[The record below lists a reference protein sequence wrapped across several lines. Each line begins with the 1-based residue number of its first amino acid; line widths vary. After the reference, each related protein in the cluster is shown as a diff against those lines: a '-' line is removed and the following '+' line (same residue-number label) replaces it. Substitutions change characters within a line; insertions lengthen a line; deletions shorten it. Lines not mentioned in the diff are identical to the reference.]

1 MSLKASVKKMKMRKV
16 WTSLLVLL
24 MSCATSV
31 NAATE
36 AEQSTRPS
44 FELKPV
50 SVDNT
55 LVEISVIGHDLED
68 LYAYEMNLQFDANT
82 LRFSKASAGNA
93 GYTVV
98 PKVEGNNLQI
108 AHTKVGSVKGD
119 SGDQLLTTLQFS
131 VQRAGKSTIT
141 LQNLKLVDSKLIMSK
156 MTPALQETI
165 QTESGTIF
173 SDITGHWAEDSIQKA
188 VAAGFIDGYTDGTFR
203 PKQEV
208 TRAEFAVMFSRAL
221 KLDVNDLH
229 AAFADANQIPAW
241 ASSHVQAAV
250 QKQFITGYANHTFRP
265 STKMIRAEMA
275 SIAVRALG
283 KEGHDVTNVNEFA
296 DAADISAWAKPF
308 IYEAIELNIMQGIGN
323 NHFSP
328 KTNVTRA
335 EAVTVILNVLGNKN

>member
-1 MSLKASVKKMKMRKV
+1 MKMRKV

-31 NAATE
+31 NAATV

-44 FELKPV
+44 FELKTV
-50 SVDNT
+50 SVYNK
-55 LVEISVIGHDLED
+55 LVEVSVIGHDLED
-68 LYAYEMNLQFDANT
+68 LYAYEMNLEFDANK
-82 LRFSKASAGNA
+82 LRFSKATAGNA

-98 PKVEGNNLQI
+98 PNVEGNNLQI

-119 SGDQLLTTLQFS
+119 SGDQLLTTLKFS
-131 VQRAGKSTIT
+131 VKHAGKSTIT
-141 LQNLKLVDSKLIMSK
+141 LQNLKLVDSKLNMSK
-156 MTPALQETI
+156 VTPALRETL
-165 QTESGTIF
+165 QTESGTTF
-173 SDITGHWAEDSIQKA
+173 SDISGHWAEISILKA
-188 VAAGFIDGYTDGTFR
+188 LEEGFVNGYADGTFR

-221 KLDVNDLH
+221 KLDMNEGE

-250 QKQFITGYANHTFRP
+250 QKQLITGYANHTFRP
-265 STKMIRAEMA
+265 NARMIRAEMA

-308 IYEAIELNIMQGIGN
+308 IYEAVESKIMQGIGN
-323 NHFSP
+323 NRFSP

-335 EAVTVILNVLGNKN
+335 EAVTVILKVLANQN